1 MAVVGVCT
9 GLVEIINTEI
19 NNGKL
24 YVWVST
30 RKEKLETYWHKKE
43 KKKIKF
49 INTLDIV
56 NYY

>member
-30 RKEKLETYWHKKE
+30 RKEKLETYWHEKE
-43 KKKIKF
+43 KKR
-49 INTLDIV
+49 
-56 NYY
+56 

>member
-30 RKEKLETYWHKKE
+30 RKEKLETYWHEKE